1 MKTTMCK
8 HIDISQLNIEITK
21 DVFAILT
28 INEKS
33 LATRSCK
40 NCYNEIK
47 ELEHK
52 IISKEE
58 FQSYLE
64 K

>member
-28 INEKS
+28 INEKN